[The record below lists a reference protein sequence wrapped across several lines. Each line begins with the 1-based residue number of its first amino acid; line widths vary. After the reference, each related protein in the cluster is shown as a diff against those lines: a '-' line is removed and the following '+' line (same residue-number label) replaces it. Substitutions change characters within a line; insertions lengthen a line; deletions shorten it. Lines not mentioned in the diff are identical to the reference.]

1 MTRRGSDGPGAPET
15 RSRTSRTA
23 KSHRSARGLLSSA
36 RGLALI
42 AALAVSGLGAIVA
55 NASGDGTVTLPG
67 GPLVVSVGSLG
78 ECESNYP
85 NVGNNFYPAS
95 GTLGDCGFFLGFPA
109 GVGNPAALEQTSKT
123 GSVFGFTGSAGPDI
137 TDANGGVL
145 YTAILQGPT
154 SGSGSTADPYSEIT
168 TFKASIEGKD
178 YALVTVTTTYVSG
191 AANFTSTYDVE
202 NVTGQSIPGL
212 TPATPAAALH
222 FHAIAAGDLYVADD
236 DHGTGVFLGGPPRF
250 IGGQNNTTG
259 TLGGFIENTSS
270 LPWTNFQEGEWNSVI
285 WEAVRDSTAATP
297 VFDDTVD
304 PTLIDN
310 GAGVSWDQFLT
321 GAGLLPGAHATFSI
335 LNRTQVPTTLG
346 VQPVTQTHTVGQTA
360 TVTVTA
366 TDTLGTPYAGRPVVY
381 SIGGA
386 NPKSGSVTTN
396 ASGVA
401 TISYVGTAAG
411 LDTMQM
417 FLDLA
422 GTGTQAPQDPS
433 AAAQLTWAP
442 APPAPPT
449 PTSSYKVQSIHAN
462 SNGTITIVFVPTQEG
477 TAVVEV
483 TVPTATISRNEA
495 IAAKA
500 KKCKRNQIK
509 IKGKCRPKS
518 TVSSK
523 VSATG
528 KAGVPLKLT
537 IKPSS
542 KVKKAL
548 SKGKKVQLTAK
559 LTYKSKLGGTPTVQ
573 VFHFTVKAPKKHKKH
588 H

>member
-1 MTRRGSDGPGAPET
+1 MTRRESDGPASP
-15 RSRTSRTA
+15 RAMRLSRPQANSQRTA
-23 KSHRSARGLLSSA
+23 RSLLSGA

-55 NASGDGTVTLPG
+55 SASGDGTVTLPG
-67 GPLVVSVGSLG
+67 SPLVVSVGSLG

-85 NVGNNFYPAS
+85 NVGNNFYPSS

-154 SGSGSTADPYSEIT
+154 TGSGTTAEPYSEIT
-168 TFKASIEGKD
+168 TLKASIEAKD
-178 YALVTVTTTYVSG
+178 YALITVTTTYVNG
-191 AANFTSTYDVE
+191 AADFTSTYDVE
-202 NVTGQSIPGL
+202 NVTGQTIPGL
-212 TPATPAAALH
+212 TPAPTASPLH
-222 FHAIAAGDLYVADD
+222 FHAIAAGNLYVSDD

-250 IGGQNNTTG
+250 IGGQNNATG
-259 TLGGFIENTSS
+259 TLGGFIEETSA
-270 LPWTNFQEGEWNSVI
+270 LPWTNFQEGAWNSVI
-285 WEAVRDSTAATP
+285 WEAVRDSTATTP
-297 VFDDTVD
+297 VFNDTVD

-321 GAGLLPGAHATFSI
+321 GSGLLPGAHATFSI

-346 VQPVTQTHTVGQTA
+346 VQPVTQSHTVEQTA
-360 TVTVTA
+360 TVTVSAIDTA
-366 TDTLGTPYAGRPVVY
+366 GSPYAGRPLVY

-396 ASGVA
+396 AAGVA

-422 GTGTQAPQDPS
+422 RTGTQAPQDPS
-433 AAAQLTWAP
+433 AAAQLTWT
-442 APPAPPT
+442 PAPPT
-449 PTSSYKVQSIHAN
+449 PTANSGYKIQSIKAN

-477 TAVVEV
+477 TALVEV

-495 IAAKA
+495 ITAKA
-500 KKCKRNQIK
+500 TKCKRDQVK
-509 IKGKCRPKS
+509 IKGRCRPQT
-518 TVSSK
+518 TVSGK
-523 VSATG
+523 LSATG

-542 KVKKAL
+542 KVKQAL

-559 LTYKSKLGGTPTVQ
+559 LTYKSKLGGTPTVTTY
-573 VFHFTVKAPKKHKKH
+573 HFTVKASKKHEKH